1 MICRPQSL
9 RLPRTSAVVLML
21 ALLLNV
27 NVHIFTH
34 IGDAMTWQL
43 AVESSDHSE
52 PESDPSLSGDHDCLG
67 CQSLQH
73 LLANSAAILS
83 PIVVTAKAKIGW
95 QQLGSFAYDPA
106 RATSGRAPP
115 FA

>member
-1 MICRPQSL
+1 MIYTLQRL

-21 ALLLNV
+21 ALLLNI
-27 NVHIFTH
+27 NAHIFTH
-34 IGDAMTWQL
+34 LDDEMAWQPV
-43 AVESSDHSE
+43 VESSDHSE